1 MGKKQPPAAAGF
13 FPNQITQQRIFCLFS
28 KENIITFQ
36 AVQFSEMLVGER
48 GEDVSGGNREASVKQ
63 FFFLSTQNQTLNL
76 FFCVIS

>member
-1 MGKKQPPAAAGF
+1 MKTVSSEYHMGKKQPPAAAGI

-48 GEDVSGGNREASVKQ
+48 GEDVSGGNTEASVKQ
-63 FFFLSTQNQTLNL
+63 FFFYLHKTKP
-76 FFCVIS
+76 